1 MSGIIDTHVHLDFS
15 DFAPDLHRI
24 LSDSKLCGVG
34 KFLIPGASLKTLQNA
49 YDLASNHAEIYFA
62 VGIHPCD
69 IDEILPLKDSKDSI
83 EFKDD
88 KNSKNTADSK
98 NYKDFIESKASED
111 SKNFIESKNR
121 DDSIESKDNKDSK
134 DSIESKENKDSIQ
147 PNNLTHSIT
156 ESINKDSIKLHILE
170 LFKPFIESKKCV
182 AVGECGLDFYRLDSL
197 DSTQI
202 KAIKATQIAIF
213 KAQIE
218 IALEYNLP
226 LILHVRDSKEND
238 EATTNIATILQE
250 YYKFDNLRGVFHCF
264 NANPKLLAFSDR
276 FYYGIGG
283 ILTFKNAQN
292 LVEIL
297 PKIPENRILLETD
310 APFLAPIPHRGKRNE
325 PKYLVH
331 VAEKISQILN
341 ISQEKVCQIT
351 SQNANTLFW

>member
-1 MSGIIDTHVHLDFS
+1 MSQIIDTHVHLDFS
-15 DFAPDLHRI
+15 DFEPDLHRI
-24 LSDSKLCGVG
+24 LGDSKLCGVG

-83 EFKDD
+83 ESKDN
-88 KNSKNTADSK
+88 KE
-98 NYKDFIESKASED
+98 FIESKVRED

-121 DDSIESKDNKDSK
+121 DDFIESKTHGNSK
-134 DSIESKENKDSIQ
+134 I
-147 PNNLTHSIT
+147 HHIT

-202 KAIKATQIAIF
+202 KAIKAMQIAIF

-238 EATTNIATILQE
+238 EATTNIVTILQE
-250 YYKFDNLRGVFHCF
+250 YYKFNNLRGVFHCF

-341 ISQEKVCQIT
+341 ITQEKVCEIT
-351 SQNANTLFW
+351 SQNAEKLFSM